1 MVLKYICKRKE
12 PIKRQVSFLCPKKGV
27 RKVDPQIDNN
37 YKYHVPKPGQA
48 EKYDIIRMKAKEL
61 AYLMNDVCPDS
72 RERSLAHTNL
82 EQAVMWA
89 NAAIAR
95 NE

>member
-1 MVLKYICKRKE
+1 MN
-12 PIKRQVSFLCPKKGV
+12 Q
-27 RKVDPQIDNN
+27 QINN
-37 YKYHVPKPGQA
+37 VYKYHAPKPGQS
-48 EKYDIIRMKAKEL
+48 EKYDIIRAKAKEL

-89 NAAIAR
+89 NASIAR
-95 NE
+95 GK